1 MSGRVGEHLGYA
13 RITSAIAAC
22 LTMLATGCATTSVGQ
37 VQEVAQDTYSIG
49 ISLKRHGLGVTSEE
63 KKAMDDAIA
72 KAGDYCHAKQRTL
85 SITPTS
91 SPTTVTFR
99 CLAQGSSG

>member
-1 MSGRVGEHLGYA
+1 
-13 RITSAIAAC
+13 
-22 LTMLATGCATTSVGQ
+22 
-37 VQEVAQDTYSIG
+37 
-49 ISLKRHGLGVTSEE
+49 
-63 KKAMDDAIA
+63 MDDAIA

-99 CLAQGSSG
+99 CLGQQ